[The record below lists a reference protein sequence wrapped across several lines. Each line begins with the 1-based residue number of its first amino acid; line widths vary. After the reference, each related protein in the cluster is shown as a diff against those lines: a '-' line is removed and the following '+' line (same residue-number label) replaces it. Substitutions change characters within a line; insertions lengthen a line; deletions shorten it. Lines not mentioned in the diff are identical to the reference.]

1 MAMGKITTTITVRNM
16 IDEALAKRG
25 VISVDAIRVVTLR
38 NVLVDTGATHL
49 CLPTTVIERLGLDES
64 RQVDVMTAAGPRTTR
79 TFKGGEV
86 IIEDRSSTNEIIEL
100 PGDADPL
107 LGVIPL
113 EAMGI
118 ELDLQKQQI
127 RLLPNDSIRTY
138 LLAY

>member
-1 MAMGKITTTITVRNM
+1 MGKITTTITVKNL

-25 VISVDAIRVVTLR
+25 VISPDEIRVVTLR
-38 NVLVDTGATHL
+38 DVLVDTGATHL
-49 CLPTTVIERLGLDES
+49 CLPATVIDRLGLDES
-64 RQVDVMTAAGPRTTR
+64 RQVDVMTVSGPRTTR
-79 TFKGGEV
+79 IFKNGEV
-86 IIEDRSSTNEIIEL
+86 SIEDRYSTNEIIEL
-100 PGDADPL
+100 PGGADPL

-127 RLLPNDSIRTY
+127 RLLPNDAARTY